1 MSSLRTS
8 RCTAAQT
15 GAPAPARSA
24 HFTAHLRARS
34 QSADG
39 RLLPA
44 LRVAT
49 DDPAVAAIQTR
60 MRMRASSSAA
70 APASTYG
77 AEDGIEVS
85 LRLWTPRGAS
95 VAVFSERAPAR
106 DDLRDRVIA
115 LDDRTIA
122 WPAGRW
128 PNGARE
134 YALGLLLPAGQAGD
148 RMLAARVALVA
159 DSEIV
164 GRASVEVIWTSDET
178 LAATCRTDGRGLVAP
193 SVVAELP
200 TGRSPVPRHVL
211 GGTQPRTAPY
221 CEACD
226 LPAAECDRFCERC
239 GVALGAAAQKS

>member
-1 MSSLRTS
+1 MST
-8 RCTAAQT
+8 
-15 GAPAPARSA
+15 
-24 HFTAHLRARS
+24 F
-34 QSADG
+34 
-39 RLLPA
+39 A
-44 LRVAT
+44 L
-49 DDPAVAAIQTR
+49 AAIH
-60 MRMRASSSAA
+60 APYVLAGAA
-70 APASTYG
+70 AELEALIGIRVSG
-77 AEDGIEVS
+77 AAEDGVEVS

-106 DDLRDRVIA
+106 DDLRDRAIA

-128 PNGARE
+128 RNGARE
-134 YALGLLLPAGQAGD
+134 YALDLLLPAGHAGD
-148 RMLAARVALVA
+148 RMLAARVALVV

-164 GRASVEVIWTSDET
+164 GRAPVEVIWTSDQT

-193 SVVAELP
+193 SVMAELP

-211 GGTQPRTAPY
+211 GGTQQRAAAY

-239 GVALGAAAQKS
+239 GAALGAAAQKS